1 MPITLTRRTPLAWR
15 NLTQSPRRLAAILA
29 GIAFAVVLMFM
40 QLGFY
45 NALLDSTVELPS
57 RFDADLILTAKT
69 RVPMAGPQTF
79 PRRLLESAR
88 AVDGVGSV
96 ATLRWEAERA
106 RWRAVDPRTGKATL
120 RRIRLVAFEPGRIP
134 LLRTP
139 QVAEAGSLFGLPDV
153 VLFDVR
159 SKETFGRPKPGDRGE
174 LNREPVDVIGTF
186 ALGTDF
192 ISDGTILT
200 NEQTYR
206 TLFPTTASGQP
217 TADEADFGLIRA
229 AEDADPRVIQAA
241 LRARLP
247 DAIAV
252 RTKAEA
258 IEDERDYW
266 RRLTP
271 VGLVFTVGLI
281 MGFVVGLVICY
292 QILYSEIERNTKE
305 FATLK
310 AIGYRNG
317 FLIGVVARMALL
329 LACMG
334 FIPGLGVSLLLY
346 RLLAGTTGLLMRL
359 DWVTAA
365 AVFGLTVAMC
375 QLSGALAVRKLFASN
390 PAELF

>member
-1 MPITLTRRTPLAWR
+1 MGLTLARRTPLAWR
-15 NLTQSPRRLAAILA
+15 NLTHSPRRLAAILA

-57 RFDADLILTAKT
+57 RFNADLILSART

-88 AVDGVGSV
+88 AVPGVESV

-106 RWRAVDPRTGKATL
+106 RWRAVDPGSGRATL
-120 RRIRLVAFEPGRIP
+120 RRIRLVAFEPGRDV

-139 QVAEAGSLFGLPDV
+139 EVARAIGMFGRPDA

-159 SKETFGRPKPGDRGE
+159 SKGTFGHPRPGDRGE
-174 LNREPVDVIGTF
+174 LNRRPVDVIGTF

-192 ISDGTILT
+192 ISDGTVLT

-206 TLFPTTASGQP
+206 ALFPYTASGRP
-217 TADEADFGLIRA
+217 SADEIDFGLIRVA
-229 AEDADPRVIQAA
+229 KDADPRIIQAT
-241 LRARLP
+241 LRQRLP
-247 DAIAV
+247 GAIAV

-258 IEDERDYW
+258 IDDERDYW

-281 MGFVVGLVICY
+281 MGFIVGLVICY

-310 AIGYRNG
+310 AIGYSNRY
-317 FLIGVVARMALL
+317 LIGVVVRMGLL
-329 LACMG
+329 LACLG
-334 FIPGLGVSLLLY
+334 FVPGVIVAALLY

-359 DWVTAA
+359 EWDTALL
-365 AVFGLTVAMC
+365 VFGLTVIMC